1 VYCGFTYCSTF
12 SSSTDIFSAVVFVS
26 TVCFFQSILNRSLPK
41 FVTLSILNKAN
52 NHHPNKA
59 VSLRLFFVHFLANSF
74 CMNLKPRNIAVPT
87 IANLPNFLTASFC
100 FSFFIHHISSNLSAM
115 NSPDFSKTH
124 FFFLH
129 TSGWLL

>member
-41 FVTLSILNKAN
+41 FVTLSILNNAN
-52 NHHPNKA
+52 NHPHRPA
-59 VSLRLFFVHFLANSF
+59 IAHQSLFLFFQGNRFLI
-74 CMNLKPRNIAVPT
+74 NLKPRNIAVHI
-87 IANLPNFLTASFC
+87 IANLPSFFTASFC